1 MKRTSRASTPTTMQ
15 ATATENTATIIA
27 KVLLFA
33 LLTELSS
40 PPSCSAL
47 SSLSTSPG
55 TSGLDEVEGCAVMD
69 VFDEQMSGLSGWRV
83 KYCLLLPYEFVAT
96 HITSIV
102 QSLLRSSALNVWIRV
117 ETAPLLS
124 YVEAHLV
131 WGSNTVLLRLAHW
144 NCGRGK
150 AWTVQFI
157 VAGWSRVMVLLWY
170 FRVGWGGATDK

>member
-1 MKRTSRASTPTTMQ
+1 MQ
-15 ATATENTATIIA
+15 ATATENTATRIA
-27 KVLLFA
+27 KVLLFV

-40 PPSCSAL
+40 PPSSPSCSAL

-69 VFDEQMSGLSGWRV
+69 GFDEQMSGLSGWRV
-83 KYCLLLPYEFVAT
+83 KYCLLLPYEFVAI

-102 QSLLRSSALNVWIRV
+102 QSLLRSSALNVWISV

-124 YVEAHLV
+124 YVEAQ
-131 WGSNTVLLRLAHW
+131 LLLLPFVHW
-144 NCGRGK
+144 NCGRGE

-157 VAGWSRVMVLLWY
+157 VAG
-170 FRVGWGGATDK
+170 